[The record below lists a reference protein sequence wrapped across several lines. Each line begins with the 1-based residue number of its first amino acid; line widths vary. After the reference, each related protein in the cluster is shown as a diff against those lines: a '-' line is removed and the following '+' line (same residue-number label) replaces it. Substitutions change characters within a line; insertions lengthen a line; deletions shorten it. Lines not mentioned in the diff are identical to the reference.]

1 MERFGYAGPTA
12 AVPESREGG
21 RSFARDQDQEN
32 DMADPPDI
40 VASLAAVTGRYAA
53 ILCDVWG
60 VVHNGEWHFPAAA
73 EALAKARAQNVPVVL
88 ITNSPRRSA
97 DVVAQMNAIGV
108 PADAYDRV
116 VTSGDVTRD
125 LIAEGPGK
133 IFHIGPE
140 RDFNLYDG
148 LGVELVEEFEA
159 SGVVCTGFFDDEVEK
174 PADYAELLQR
184 LRARNLPFICANP
197 DILVERGERI
207 IWCAGALA
215 RDYAQLGGRTLIAGK
230 PFAPIYDLAMKEVTG
245 LLGHA
250 VERNRV
256 LAVGDGM
263 MTDVKGAAD
272 NGFDVLYVSGG
283 IHARDYG
290 EALRPDP
297 ERLAAFLAKHGYRP
311 VAVIPRLR

>member
-1 MERFGYAGPTA
+1 
-12 AVPESREGG
+12 
-21 RSFARDQDQEN
+21 
-32 DMADPPDI
+32 MADSPNI
-40 VASLAAVTGRYAA
+40 IASLTDLTENYAA

-60 VVHNGEWHFPAAA
+60 VVHNGEWHFPVAA
-73 EALAKARAQNVPVVL
+73 EALARARAAKVPVVL

-97 DVVAQMNAIGV
+97 DVVAQMHAIGV
-108 PADAYDRV
+108 PAEAYDRV

-125 LIAEGPGK
+125 LIAEGPRK

-140 RDFNLYDG
+140 RDFTLYDG
-148 LGVELVEEFEA
+148 LDVELVEEFEA
-159 SGVVCTGFFDDEVEK
+159 SGVVCTGFYDDEVEK
-174 PADYAELLQR
+174 PAEYAELLQR

-197 DILVERGERI
+197 DILVERGERT

-230 PFAPIYDLAMKEVTG
+230 PFAPIYNLAMKEVAG

-250 VERNRV
+250 AERKQV
-256 LAVGDGM
+256 LAIGDGM

-290 EALRPDP
+290 DPLRPDP
-297 ERLAAFLAKHGYRP
+297 ERLADFLTTHGYRP
-311 VAVIPRLR
+311 VAVIPRLQ

>member
-1 MERFGYAGPTA
+1 MNMT
-12 AVPESREGG
+12 EGNG
-21 RSFARDQDQEN
+21 
-32 DMADPPDI
+32 MADSPGI
-40 VASLAAVTGRYAA
+40 ISSLEDVSKAYSA

-60 VVHNGEWHFPAAA
+60 VVHNGERHFPVAAS
-73 EALAKARAQNVPVVL
+73 ALARAREAEIPVVL

-108 PADAYDRV
+108 PPGAYDRV

-125 LIAEGPGK
+125 LIAEGPRK
-133 IFHIGPE
+133 IFHIGAD
-140 RDFNLYDG
+140 RDFTLYEG
-148 LGVELVEEFEA
+148 LDVELVEEFEA
-159 SGVVCTGFFDDEVEK
+159 SGVVCTGLFDDEAEK
-174 PADYAELLQR
+174 PEDYTELLLR

-197 DILVERGERI
+197 DIVVERGERI

-230 PFAPIYDLAMKEVTG
+230 PYAPIYNLAMKEVAEI
-245 LLGHA
+245 LGRP
-250 VERNRV
+250 VERAQV
-256 LAVGDGM
+256 LAIGDGM
-263 MTDVKGAAD
+263 MTDVKGATD

-290 EALRPDP
+290 DALQPDP
-297 ERLAAFLAKHGYRP
+297 AMLAVFLEKHGYRP